1 MVRASEGSARRGG
14 RESSELDF
22 PLLRA
27 SADALQDPQ
36 VILEPVRD
44 PCGRIIDFVYRE
56 VNTATCD
63 YLGISRDELIG
74 RGVVETKPDIGETLL
89 AGWIRVLDTGEPLVL
104 DDFSHDNEILRDTRR
119 YDIRVTRSTPTTL
132 TLTWRDVTERSNLI
146 RAIAESERTYRL
158 LAENFNDVV
167 LHVRDGAV
175 VWASPSVDA
184 VLGAADEHWVGRQ
197 IREIVPPEDAPTFDR
212 RLATLAAGGT
222 VKERIRVVSLDG
234 VIRWIDLHAKPF
246 RNDAGHR
253 DGFTAAMRVI
263 DDQVAAEEA
272 IKRASRQKARDDARY
287 RRSMN
292 DAAVG
297 MCLIT
302 TDGRL
307 EDVNDAMGRIFDL
320 DAAAMNET
328 HWQDYIAREYLDE
341 ERDNFNAILEGRSD
355 SYRMLQRFSRADGCE
370 VWGELSVSAVHDD
383 DDHLEGLI
391 ALITDVTAEVQT
403 RLELELRNEENLKL
417 IQRLD
422 QQNEQIV
429 TSEKRYRLLAQN
441 AGDVVCHLRED
452 RVVWISPS
460 VEAALGA
467 PPEFWLGRKV
477 LDFVPAEDVS
487 ACTALLSKLAA
498 GGTVR
503 GRIRVVAPDSRVH
516 WLDLHAT
523 PFYDDGH
530 QDGVSATLRLIDNE
544 VAAEQA
550 AKEAR
555 RLQARA
561 DALYRRS
568 VDRAVVGMCLAD
580 LDGNLVEVNE
590 AMCRFFGYDAN
601 SLRSKGWQ
609 ELPAADYLDAD
620 LDQRAQILAGE
631 IESYRVVKK
640 FIHADGRSI
649 WGDLA
654 VSGIRGED
662 GQVETFVS
670 QITDITAEVEGR
682 QLLARRSGENML
694 LAQSLLRQ
702 TERLTADLRSAAAY
716 VESTL
721 PVGLDGPV
729 QVSSYYL
736 PSQELGG
743 DCFDYRWVDDDHL
756 VVYVIDVSGHGIEPA
771 LLSISVHNMLRS
783 DALPLRTLL
792 VPDRVLAELNRR
804 FQMDQHGQHFFT
816 MWFGVY
822 QASTR
827 TLRYAS
833 AGAPPAFAFTS
844 GDGATPV
851 PDLSTDC
858 APVGMFEDTVFTS
871 SAYSVPPGCRILLYS
886 DGAYELDLGDGQQL
900 SLDDFRNLTARHASS
915 PDSTLD
921 GLVEELLALTPSH
934 IFLDD
939 CSLIELTVH

>member
-1 MVRASEGSARRGG
+1 
-14 RESSELDF
+14 
-22 PLLRA
+22 
-27 SADALQDPQ
+27 
-36 VILEPVRD
+36 
-44 PCGRIIDFVYRE
+44 
-56 VNTATCD
+56 
-63 YLGISRDELIG
+63 
-74 RGVVETKPDIGETLL
+74 
-89 AGWIRVLDTGEPLVL
+89 
-104 DDFSHDNEILRDTRR
+104 
-119 YDIRVTRSTPTTL
+119 
-132 TLTWRDVTERSNLI
+132 
-146 RAIAESERTYRL
+146 
-158 LAENFNDVV
+158 
-167 LHVRDGAV
+167 
-175 VWASPSVDA
+175 
-184 VLGAADEHWVGRQ
+184 
-197 IREIVPPEDAPTFDR
+197 
-212 RLATLAAGGT
+212 
-222 VKERIRVVSLDG
+222 
-234 VIRWIDLHAKPF
+234 
-246 RNDAGHR
+246 
-253 DGFTAAMRVI
+253 
-263 DDQVAAEEA
+263 
-272 IKRASRQKARDDARY
+272 
-287 RRSMN
+287 
-292 DAAVG
+292 
-297 MCLIT
+297 
-302 TDGRL
+302 
-307 EDVNDAMGRIFDL
+307 
-320 DAAAMNET
+320 
-328 HWQDYIAREYLDE
+328 
-341 ERDNFNAILEGRSD
+341 
-355 SYRMLQRFSRADGCE
+355 
-370 VWGELSVSAVHDD
+370 
-383 DDHLEGLI
+383 
-391 ALITDVTAEVQT
+391 
-403 RLELELRNEENLKL
+403 
-417 IQRLD
+417 
-422 QQNEQIV
+422 
-429 TSEKRYRLLAQN
+429 
-441 AGDVVCHLRED
+441 
-452 RVVWISPS
+452 
-460 VEAALGA
+460 
-467 PPEFWLGRKV
+467 
-477 LDFVPAEDVS
+477 
-487 ACTALLSKLAA
+487 
-498 GGTVR
+498 
-503 GRIRVVAPDSRVH
+503 
-516 WLDLHAT
+516 
-523 PFYDDGH
+523 
-530 QDGVSATLRLIDNE
+530 
-544 VAAEQA
+544 
-550 AKEAR
+550 
-555 RLQARA
+555 
-561 DALYRRS
+561 
-568 VDRAVVGMCLAD
+568 
-580 LDGNLVEVNE
+580 
-590 AMCRFFGYDAN
+590 
-601 SLRSKGWQ
+601 
-609 ELPAADYLDAD
+609 
-620 LDQRAQILAGE
+620 
-631 IESYRVVKK
+631 VVKK